1 LTHTPR
7 NVTIHSEALSLEPD
21 TNAMAD
27 TKLPDDRRPVDVLL
41 VDTRAV
47 MREGLRSAID
57 QQPDL
62 AVVAQT
68 ETVGDAER
76 LDVQPQV
83 IVTDIELPDAKHGDV
98 IGRLRGHFQASS
110 ILVFTPIAHTAEVQS
125 VLDAGA
131 NGYLLET
138 SPIAD
143 LLAGIRAVARGET
156 HLQASL
162 GVDLARLQRPRD
174 AALALSRQE
183 EEILRLLALG
193 HTNTEVARLC
203 NMSLRSAESHRA
215 QVQRKLG
222 RRTRAELVEYAR
234 QAGLM
239 ELGPS

>member
-1 LTHTPR
+1 L
-7 NVTIHSEALSLEPD
+7 SEQAAGAWELLPLSD
-21 TNAMAD
+21 FNQT
-27 TKLPDDRRPVDVLL
+27 RVDVLL

-47 MREGLRSAID
+47 MREGQRSVID
-57 QQPDL
+57 REPDL
-62 AVVAQT
+62 VVVGQA
-68 ETVGDAER
+68 ETVADAGS
-76 LDVQPQV
+76 LDVTPHV
-83 IVTDIELPDAKHGDV
+83 IVTDIELRDARHGDV
-98 IGRLRGHFQASS
+98 IGRLRGYFQQSS
-110 ILVFTPIAHTAEVQS
+110 ILVFTPIGHPAEVQS

-143 LLAGIRAVARGET
+143 LLVGIRAVARGET

-162 GVDLARLQRPRD
+162 GVDLARLRRPRD
-174 AALALSRQE
+174 ATLALSPQE

-215 QVQRKLG
+215 QIQRKLG

-234 QAGLM
+234 ETGLID
-239 ELGPS
+239 LGPP